1 MQLVYKIA
9 AKIVTNVDVAK
20 NLSTQKVRIF

>member
-9 AKIVTNVDVAK
+9 AKLVTNADLAK